1 MTDRRSSRIQSA
13 GTQAGPGARRLGAE
27 EVTMHASPLIEP
39 DRFFAGPRGHQ
50 RTEDDAQTNAVERL
64 VMRCERLRPH
74 LRTVDALEAFVA
86 QLPDP
91 TRVRRRISLAL
102 ALEQPPD
109 QAAAEGAYG
118 GFTGRAELEAFR
130 SLAQRRT
137 AAVVWVFC

>member
-1 MTDRRSSRIQSA
+1 MN
-13 GTQAGPGARRLGAE
+13 
-27 EVTMHASPLIEP
+27 ASPLIEP

-50 RTEDDAQTNAVERL
+50 RTEDDAQTSAVERL

-86 QLPDP
+86 RQPDP

-102 ALEQPPD
+102 ALEQPEEPPD
-109 QAAAEGAYG
+109 AEGSLRG
-118 GFTGRAELEAFR
+118 LSGRTELEAFR

-137 AAVVWVFC
+137 AAVVWVFS